1 MRGKEIETAVKG
13 DYVTQKSQGN
23 PPLGGDREL
32 ISSRQ
37 VQCLQH
43 SNELNLCATNRAG
56 QRAKKLSIIRSAL
69 QRALVSSAFALG
81 ALQHYGKDET

>member
-1 MRGKEIETAVKG
+1 MRGKERETAVKG
-13 DYVTQKSQGN
+13 EYVTQKSQGN
-23 PPLGGDREL
+23 PPLAGDHEL
-32 ISSRQ
+32 ISPQ
-37 VQCLQH
+37 VQCLLH
-43 SNELNLCATNRAG
+43 SNELNLCATNSAG